1 MELYLIRHA
10 EAGRPDA
17 GRWPG
22 DRARPLTAEG
32 VVRFEQAAA
41 GLARLAPR
49 VDLVLASPVARAW
62 QTAEILRQTAGWPE
76 PEPCGQLEPGNEP
89 HAALESIEARIGAAR
104 LAVVGHEPTL
114 SALAALLLAGE
125 DVDLGL
131 TFQPGGVACLRIDG
145 DPEPASA
152 QLVWWLT
159 ADVLRQLGSA
169 Q

>member
-1 MELYLIRHA
+1 M
-10 EAGRPDA
+10 
-17 GRWPG
+17 
-22 DRARPLTAEG
+22 
-32 VVRFEQAAA
+32 
-41 GLARLAPR
+41 
-49 VDLVLASPVARAW
+49 
-62 QTAEILRQTAGWPE
+62 
-76 PEPCGQLEPGNEP
+76 
-89 HAALESIEARIGAAR
+89 
-104 LAVVGHEPTL
+104 VGHEPTL

-159 ADVLRQLGSA
+159 PDVLRQLGSA